1 VTAILVTG
9 KSGQVG
15 GELQTTL
22 APLGAVTA
30 LDVEQMDLAKPDS
43 IRRVVRELK
52 PGIIVNA
59 AAYTAVDKAESEP
72 ELAMQVNGVAPGIL
86 AEEAKRLGA
95 LLVHY
100 STDYVFDG
108 ESDRA
113 YTEED
118 VPNPINAYGRS
129 KLAGERAIEAVGG
142 QYLILRSSW
151 VYSARGSN
159 FVLTVLRLA
168 REKSELAMVDD
179 QSGSP
184 TWARALAKAT
194 AELLRRQELITR
206 ESGVYHLTAGGH
218 TSRYAFAQAI
228 IDAMKEVS
236 GIPDGWASIKPITS
250 GQYPLPARR
259 PPYPVT
265 SAAKIKRVFGI
276 EMPRWEDQLRSCL
289 RDLAPAWRSGLS
301 SRALP

>member
-1 VTAILVTG
+1 VTTILVTG

-15 GELQTTL
+15 WELQTTL

-30 LDVEQMDLAKPDS
+30 LDVEQMDLAKPDA
-43 IRRVVRELK
+43 IRRFVRELK

-72 ELAMQVNGVAPGIL
+72 DLAMQVNGVAPGIL

-95 LLVHY
+95 ILVHY

-108 ESDRA
+108 ELQRA

-118 VPNPINAYGRS
+118 APNPVNAYGKT
-129 KLAGERAIEAVGG
+129 KLAGERAIESVGG

-151 VYSARGSN
+151 VYSARGAN

-168 REKSELAMVDD
+168 RERPELAMVDD

-184 TWARALAKAT
+184 TWARWLAQAT
-194 AELLRRQELITR
+194 A
-206 ESGVYHLTAGGH
+206 GVLTQRDTVARHGGTYHLVAAGHATRFELAAAILDALKELPGYSGARPRLNPIKTA
-218 TSRYAFAQAI
+218 
-228 IDAMKEVS
+228 
-236 GIPDGWASIKPITS
+236 
-250 GQYPLPARR
+250 QYPLPARR
-259 PPYPVT
+259 PPRPVLGT
-265 SAAKIKRVFGI
+265 DRIERVFGVT
-276 EMPRWEDQLRSCL
+276 PRHWRDQLHDFL
-289 RDLAPAWRSGLS
+289 RELAKGTRLGV
-301 SRALP
+301 

>member
-1 VTAILVTG
+1 MIPILVTG

-15 GELQTTL
+15 WELQSTL

-30 LDVEQMDLAKPDS
+30 VDLEHMDLAQPDS
-43 IRRVVRELK
+43 IRRVIRELK
-52 PGIIVNA
+52 PEIILNA

-72 ELAMQVNGVAPGIL
+72 DLAMQVNGVAPGVL

-108 ESDRA
+108 ELGRA
-113 YTEED
+113 YTEND
-118 VPNPINAYGRS
+118 APNPVNAYGRS

-168 REKSELAMVDD
+168 RERPELSMVVD

-184 TWARALAKAT
+184 TWARALAQAT
-194 AELLRRQELITR
+194 ADLLRKKELISR
-206 ESGVYHLTAGGH
+206 ESGVYHLAAGGH
-218 TSRYAFAQAI
+218 TSRYEFAKAI
-228 IDAMKEVS
+228 IQVMSEVS
-236 GIPDGWASIKPITS
+236 GVTDGWARVKPTTS
-250 GQYPLPARR
+250 DQYPLPATR
-259 PPYPVT
+259 PLHPAM
-265 SAAKIKRVFGI
+265 SKSRIQRVFGV
-276 EMPRWEDQLRSCL
+276 EMPSWQRQLEGFL
-289 RDLAPAWRSGLS
+289 RDYAVSNAFQ
-301 SRALP
+301 RAARKG

>member
-1 VTAILVTG
+1 MIPILVTG

-15 GELQTTL
+15 WELQSTL

-30 LDVEQMDLAKPDS
+30 VDLEHMDLAQPDS
-43 IRRVVRELK
+43 IRRVIRELK
-52 PGIIVNA
+52 PEIILNA

-72 ELAMQVNGVAPGIL
+72 DLAMRVNGVAPGVL

-108 ESDRA
+108 ELGRA
-113 YTEED
+113 YTEND
-118 VPNPINAYGRS
+118 APNPVNAYGRS

-168 REKSELAMVDD
+168 RERPELSMVVD

-184 TWARALAKAT
+184 TWARALAQAT
-194 AELLRRQELITR
+194 ADLLRKKELISR
-206 ESGVYHLTAGGH
+206 ESGVYHLAAGGH
-218 TSRYAFAQAI
+218 TSRYEFAKAI
-228 IDAMKEVS
+228 IQVMSEVS
-236 GIPDGWASIKPITS
+236 GVTDGWARVKPTTS
-250 GQYPLPARR
+250 DQYPLPATR
-259 PPYPVT
+259 PLHPAM
-265 SAAKIKRVFGI
+265 SKSRIQRVFGV
-276 EMPRWEDQLRSCL
+276 EMPSWQRQLEGFL
-289 RDLAPAWRSGLS
+289 RDYAVSNAFQ
-301 SRALP
+301 RAARKG

>member
-1 VTAILVTG
+1 MIPILVTG

-15 GELQTTL
+15 WELQSTL

-30 LDVEQMDLAKPDS
+30 VDLEHMDLAQPDS
-43 IRRVVRELK
+43 IRRVIRELK
-52 PGIIVNA
+52 PEIILNA

-72 ELAMQVNGVAPGIL
+72 DLAMRVNGVAPGVL

-108 ESDRA
+108 ELGRA
-113 YTEED
+113 YTEND
-118 VPNPINAYGRS
+118 APNPVNAYGRS

-168 REKSELAMVDD
+168 RERPELSMVVD

-184 TWARALAKAT
+184 TWARALAQAT
-194 AELLRRQELITR
+194 ADLLRKKELISR
-206 ESGVYHLTAGGH
+206 ESGVYHLAAGGH
-218 TSRYAFAQAI
+218 TSRYEFAKAI
-228 IDAMKEVS
+228 IQVMSEVS
-236 GIPDGWASIKPITS
+236 GVTDGWARVKPTTS
-250 GQYPLPARR
+250 DQYPLPATR
-259 PPYPVT
+259 PLHPAM
-265 SAAKIKRVFGI
+265 SKSRIQRVFGV
-276 EMPRWEDQLRSCL
+276 EMPSWQRQLEGFL
-289 RDLAPAWRSGLS
+289 RDYAVSDAFQRVG
-301 SRALP
+301 RRG

>member
-1 VTAILVTG
+1 MIPILVTG

-15 GELQTTL
+15 WELQSTL

-30 LDVEQMDLAKPDS
+30 VDLEHMDLAQPDS
-43 IRRVVRELK
+43 IRRVIRELK
-52 PGIIVNA
+52 PEIILNA

-72 ELAMQVNGVAPGIL
+72 DLAMRVNGVAPGVL

-108 ESDRA
+108 ELGRA
-113 YTEED
+113 YTEND
-118 VPNPINAYGRS
+118 APNPVNAYGRS

-168 REKSELAMVDD
+168 RERPELSMVVD

-184 TWARALAKAT
+184 TWARALAQAT
-194 AELLRRQELITR
+194 ADLLRKKELISR
-206 ESGVYHLTAGGH
+206 ESGVYHLAAGGH
-218 TSRYAFAQAI
+218 TSRYEFAKAI
-228 IDAMKEVS
+228 IQVMSELS
-236 GIPDGWASIKPITS
+236 GVTDGWARVKPTTS
-250 GQYPLPARR
+250 DQYPLPATR
-259 PPYPVT
+259 PLHPAM
-265 SAAKIKRVFGI
+265 SKSRIQRVFGV
-276 EMPRWEDQLRSCL
+276 EMPSWQRQLEGFL
-289 RDLAPAWRSGLS
+289 RDYAVSNAFQ
-301 SRALP
+301 RAARKG

>member
-168 REKSELAMVDD
+168 REKPELAMVDD

-184 TWARALAKAT
+184 TWARALAEAT
-194 AELLRRQELITR
+194 VELLRKKELISQN
-206 ESGVYHLTAGGH
+206 SGLYHLAAGGDA
-218 TSRYAFAQAI
+218 TRFELANAI
-228 IDAMKEVS
+228 IEIMQDVS
-236 GIPDGWASIKPITS
+236 GARGGWAKVKPITTRE
-250 GQYPLPARR
+250 YPLPARR
-259 PPYPVT
+259 PPHPVM
-265 SAAKIKRVFGI
+265 SRDRIERVLGIK
-276 EMPRWEDQLRSCL
+276 MTHWKQALRSCL
-289 RDLAPAWRSGLS
+289 AELASKGAAR
-301 SRALP
+301 